1 MEPFAQ
7 FDWVGGRPNELPRK
21 RSVAVA
27 QSGQGEE
34 AMFATRTSPRVILLV
49 LVICL
54 ISSAPSFPQSADL
67 LNTSK
72 MSSNRMSSSAW
83 MAKCVTSSVS
93 SLAAW
98 RFADGIEPP
107 PQPINEV
114 SGGPSISNLLLGVCL
129 DSTLAVRPRALAD
142 NPCRQNVV
150 GIAGISRTFPCS
162 ETEDTIPSELAA
174 LGKAGVK
181 IARAREEVLDILRS
195 QNACTEWF
203 ETKEPSA
210 AATFQSLSFLLDR
223 RGPQDIFESTS
234 EGSIV
239 IRRQPYVARAT
250 QDGGAHTAI
259 TINANGA
266 FYKPQGQVLKIG
278 RETGPALSEGTRLL
292 TVGTYMGDTL
302 PAQMVT
308 LLHEFGHVI
317 DLLPEDADDLDG
329 KSVKNTDEVLRHCRS
344 EIESRA
350 QQAKQTA
357 KRWFAAFP

>member
-1 MEPFAQ
+1 
-7 FDWVGGRPNELPRK
+7 
-21 RSVAVA
+21 
-27 QSGQGEE
+27 
-34 AMFATRTSPRVILLV
+34 MFATRNSPRAILLV

-54 ISSAPSFPQSADL
+54 IGSTPSFPQSAVL

-72 MSSNRMSSSAW
+72 MSSNRMSSGAW
-83 MAKCVTSSVS
+83 MAKCETSSVN

-98 RFADGIEPP
+98 RFTDGVEPP
-107 PQPINEV
+107 PPVNEISGHSNV
-114 SGGPSISNLLLGVCL
+114 SAPLLGVCL
-129 DSTLAVRPRALAD
+129 DATLAAGPRALPD
-142 NPCRQNVV
+142 NPCRESAV
-150 GIAGISRTFPCS
+150 GISSVPRTFPCN
-162 ETEDTIPSELAA
+162 EAEDTIPAELSA

-203 ETKEPSA
+203 ETKEASA

-223 RGPQDIFESTS
+223 HGPPDIFESTR

-250 QDGGAHTAI
+250 QDSGAHTAI

-278 RETGPALSEGTRLL
+278 RETGPVQSEGTQLL

-317 DLLPEDADDLDG
+317 DLLPEDADNLDG

-344 EIESRA
+344 EVESRG
-350 QQAKQTA
+350 QQAKQSA
-357 KRWFAAFP
+357 KR